1 MKKFNTAEEFL
12 ALPEEERIKIAKGIV
27 EHGYDALELIEV
39 DEEREIYR
47 KLQEHYK
54 RIEELAYAIGD
65 TIRDLDQDEVVG
77 DIDSALHEFMFAAAD
92 EVEQNYCGDY
102 YSHGDGFWVPSQ
114 C

>member
-12 ALPEEERIKIAKGIV
+12 ALPEEDRIKIAQGVV

-39 DEEREIYR
+39 DEEREVFY

-54 RIEELAYAIGD
+54 RIEKLAYAIGD
-65 TIRDLDQDEVVG
+65 TIRDLDPDEGLG
-77 DIDSALHEFMFAAAD
+77 DIEDALCEFMSSAAA
-92 EVEQNYCGDY
+92 EVEQNYAGEY
-102 YSHGDGFWVPSQ
+102 YNHDDGFWIAST